1 MAAANIEEVHEDAL
15 NESLIATIRQKAESA
30 LKRALGKVLGV
41 FHSAARLI
49 YVDRTL
55 LLVKQ
60 TFIRLHETGHG
71 SLPWQRDACAVVEEC
86 DQSLDPEVAEL
97 LIAKLTHFASDVLF
111 QFDSLEEEADQL
123 QFGILAPVRMSRKC
137 GASI

>member
-1 MAAANIEEVHEDAL
+1 MMAL
-15 NESLIATIRQKAESA
+15 NESLIATIRQKAGSA

-86 DQSLDPEVAEL
+86 DQSLDPKVAEL
-97 LIAKLTHFASDVLF
+97 FDREANAFCVRCLF
-111 QFDSLEEEADQL
+111 QLDSLEEEADQL

>member
-97 LIAKLTHFASDVLF
+97 
-111 QFDSLEEEADQL
+111 FDREANA
-123 QFGILAPVRMSRKC
+123 FCVRCSVS
-137 GASI
+137 A